1 VRERREDDVEG
12 QLERRAGVNGAERR
26 KGATCGSEEVEGQN
40 GDFTCCLFSRK
51 MATIKKWRVYHL
63 FQSVQVS
70 AHEETDKTE
79 KQEKRFGFEAVA
91 AKN

>member
-1 VRERREDDVEG
+1 
-12 QLERRAGVNGAERR
+12 
-26 KGATCGSEEVEGQN
+26 
-40 GDFTCCLFSRK
+40 

-63 FQSVQVS
+63 FQFVQVS